1 MIKVSIKIFDVG
13 SRRKPLKKTYEC
25 FDKSVTENGTG

>member
-13 SRRKPLKKTYEC
+13 CRSKPLEKTYES